1 MNFELAK
8 NLVESLIFS
17 AEQPFYQSQKLKKFY
32 LNMGNLI

>member
-17 AEQPFYQSQKLKKFY
+17 AEQPLSKSEIKKFY